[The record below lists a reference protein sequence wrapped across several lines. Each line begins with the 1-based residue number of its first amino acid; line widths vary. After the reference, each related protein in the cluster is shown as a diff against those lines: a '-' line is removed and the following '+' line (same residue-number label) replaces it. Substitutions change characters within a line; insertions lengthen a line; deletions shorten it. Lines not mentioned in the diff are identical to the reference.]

1 MRWIIEQIEKHGKVI
16 SMLVAFA
23 VAGWSFSQAN
33 WVAPRD
39 RDIASLREQVKER
52 DQIIYALKTTSNP
65 YQTKVDELSADK
77 EKLGNALAAY
87 QVELQHSQDACEGS
101 QTQNSQCQHT
111 LEEWKTR
118 YADLQ
123 KTVHTSTQCQ
133 DALEGWKTHSAALQ
147 KQLNICTDDCNII
160 AKIHD
165 LETQKSS
172 IEEDIARQT
181 TSDVKENTENWIRQ
195 SHDLQARIL
204 DLQQRLACQPK

>member
-1 MRWIIEQIEKHGKVI
+1 MSWIIAQIEKHGKAF
-16 SMLVAFA
+16 SMLVVFA

-52 DQIIYALKTTSNP
+52 DQIIYELKTASNP
-65 YQTKVDELSADK
+65 DQTKIDELSADK

-101 QTQNSQCQHT
+101 QTLNSQCQNT
-111 LEEWKTR
+111 
-118 YADLQ
+118 
-123 KTVHTSTQCQ
+123 
-133 DALEGWKTHSAALQ
+133 LEGWKTHNAELQ
-147 KQLNICTDDCNII
+147 KQLNICTDNCNII

>member
-1 MRWIIEQIEKHGKVI
+1 MRWISEQIDKHGKVI
-16 SMLVAFA
+16 SIMVAFA

-39 RDIASLREQVKER
+39 RDIASLRDQVKER
-52 DQIIYALKTTSNP
+52 VQIIYDLKTAYDP
-65 YQTKVDELSADK
+65 DQTKVDELSADK
-77 EKLGNALAAY
+77 EKLENALAAY

-101 QTQNSQCQHT
+101 HTQNAQCQHT

-123 KTVHTSTQCQ
+123 R
-133 DALEGWKTHSAALQ
+133 
-147 KQLNICTDDCNII
+147 QLNMSTDNGNIL

-181 TSDVKENTENWIRQ
+181 TSVGKENTENWLRQ
-195 SHDLQARIL
+195 SSDLQDRIL
-204 DLQQRLACQPK
+204 DLQQRLTCEPK

>member
-1 MRWIIEQIEKHGKVI
+1 MSWIIAQIEKHGKVF

-23 VAGWSFSQAN
+23 VAGWSFSQAH
-33 WVAPRD
+33 WVVPRE

-52 DQIIYALKTTSNP
+52 DHIIYELKTAYNP
-65 YQTKVDELSADK
+65 DQTKVDELSADK

-101 QTQNSQCQHT
+101 HTQNTQCQHT

-123 KTVHTSTQCQ
+123 K
-133 DALEGWKTHSAALQ
+133 
-147 KQLNICTDDCNII
+147 QLNMSTDNGNIL

-165 LETQKSS
+165 LETQKAS

-181 TSDVKENTENWIRQ
+181 PSVVQENTDNWLRQ

>member
-1 MRWIIEQIEKHGKVI
+1 MNWIIAQIEKHGKVF

-52 DQIIYALKTTSNP
+52 DHIIYELKTASNP
-65 YQTKVDELSADK
+65 YQTKVDELSADN
-77 EKLGNALAAY
+77 EKLGNEMAAY
-87 QVELQHSQDACEGS
+87 KVELQHYKDACEGS
-101 QTQNSQCQHT
+101 QTQNSKCQNT

-123 KTVHTSTQCQ
+123 KTVNTSTQCQ
-133 DALEGWKTHSAALQ
+133 GALEGWKTHNAALQ
-147 KQLNICTDDCNII
+147 KQLNMYTDNCNII

-172 IEEDIARQT
+172 IEEYIARQT
-181 TSDVKENTENWIRQ
+181 TSVVKENTENWIRQ
-195 SHDLQARIL
+195 SNDLQARIL
-204 DLQQRLACQPK
+204 DLQKQLACEPK